1 MAHPGPRKP
10 PPDRQCVTIRLYPSG
25 DPRGRCQ
32 LWTLPGYDVCH
43 RHSGQGLIGK
53 APDERRCTGT
63 TKNGHNAGQ
72 RCTDWAMRGQDV
84 CKAHGGKSPNALK
97 AAAKR
102 IAEVKLMKEANKLLV
117 QIGASPVDN
126 PLTALSE
133 LAGEVLA
140 FKNALGAKVNELE
153 EIRYKGG
160 AGEQLR
166 AEVAL
171 YERAV
176 NQAGNLLANIA
187 RLNIDERL
195 AAITEKQAETV
206 LRAIDAALIAAGVTG
221 ESAAA
226 AKQVA
231 ARHLRAV

>member
-1 MAHPGPRKP
+1 
-10 PPDRQCVTIRLYPSG
+10 
-25 DPRGRCQ
+25 
-32 LWTLPGYDVCH
+32 
-43 RHSGQGLIGK
+43 
-53 APDERRCTGT
+53 
-63 TKNGHNAGQ
+63 
-72 RCTDWAMRGQDV
+72 MRGQDV
-84 CKAHGGKSPNALK
+84 CKAHGGKAPNALK
-97 AAAKR
+97 AAGKR

-176 NQAGNLLANIA
+176 NQAGTLLANIA